1 MPVNTSEKRSLKIV
15 ECKSE
20 KDERCKEL
28 MEDEEALPKEKEASG
43 ESCAMW
49 KGVLDTIDKNMV

>member
-1 MPVNTSEKRSLKIV
+1 LPVNTSEKKDLKRV

-20 KDERCKEL
+20 KEEL
-28 MEDEEALPKEKEASG
+28 CREVMEDKDTLSKEKEAPE

-49 KGVLDTIDKNMV
+49 KGVLDTIDKNMI

>member
-1 MPVNTSEKRSLKIV
+1 VNTTEKRSLKRV

-20 KDERCKEL
+20 KDELCKEV
-28 MEDEEALPKEKEASG
+28 MEDEEALPKKKEASE

-49 KGVLDTIDKNMV
+49 KGVLDTIDKNMVW

>member
-1 MPVNTSEKRSLKIV
+1 LPVNTSEKKNLKRV

-20 KDERCKEL
+20 KEELCKEV
-28 MEDEEALPKEKEASG
+28 MEDEEALTKEKKSSG

>member
-1 MPVNTSEKRSLKIV
+1 MNTSEKKNLKRV

-20 KDERCKEL
+20 KEEL
-28 MEDEEALPKEKEASG
+28 CREVKRDKDTLPKEKEGSE